1 MVQWLARLTRYRW
14 MYVRHHSHTKILFK
28 IGYLYKD
35 YMHIAVYLF
44 EVIWFIYTYD
54 RIKTLTRLFF
64 KDYDKN
70 MVFRDCQ
77 VHFFNIY
84 MRRKQILL
92 IIFRYFVEVSANN
105 INMINRCWPTF
116 DTLA

>member
-1 MVQWLARLTRYRW
+1 
-14 MYVRHHSHTKILFK
+14 MYVRHHSHTKILFE

-64 KDYDKN
+64 KDYDKD

-84 MRRKQILL
+84 LRRKQILL
-92 IIFRYFVEVSANN
+92 IIFRHFVEVSANN